1 MGITS
6 SGRVEFSTHDSP
18 SFRPVSPCLR
28 CFLFV
33 STHITYTH
41 RFPCSM
47 VHADLKSSN
56 VLLDSSYNANISDFG
71 LATRTMGG
79 LWGAIQRSTKSN
91 NPRGSILWMAPEI
104 LNGAE
109 PSPASDVY
117 SYSMFLVELMT
128 RDRPFGVRAF
138 EAKGDGDKRR
148 MSEFSAGTE
157 FDRRSF
163 SDSER
168 TGLSAEISGNDPKGI
183 ETPLPVEDMKNEP
196 KLMNGSKVGSRDDR
210 RVSWSIAEEASG
222 VTAAAS
228 KTDDNYSK
236 TTPTKSTNG
245 KLKSG
250 RDFYAVING
259 ETLTRDEIVER
270 VKNIA
275 LDPPFRPTLPDNAP
289 QIL

>member
-1 MGITS
+1 MGIAS
-6 SGRVEFSTHDSP
+6 SGRVEFPTHYSSP
-18 SFRPVSPCLR
+18 GRPVSILYSFLYCL
-28 CFLFV
+28 LFI
-33 STHITYTH
+33 SIYRNLHSQ
-41 RFPCSM
+41 RFSYSM

-79 LWGAIQRSTKSN
+79 LWGAIQRSTKPN

-138 EAKGDGDKRR
+138 EARGDGEKRR

-168 TGLSAEISGNDPKGI
+168 QGSISV
-183 ETPLPVEDMKNEP
+183 ETPLPVENMKNE
-196 KLMNGSKVGSRDDR
+196 LNESKAESRNDR

-222 VTAAAS
+222 ATASAS
-228 KTDDNYSK
+228 KTDDNISK
-236 TTPTKSTNG
+236 TTLTKSANG

-259 ETLTRDEIVER
+259 ETLSRNEIVER

>member
-1 MGITS
+1 
-6 SGRVEFSTHDSP
+6 
-18 SFRPVSPCLR
+18 
-28 CFLFV
+28 
-33 STHITYTH
+33 
-41 RFPCSM
+41 
-47 VHADLKSSN
+47 
-56 VLLDSSYNANISDFG
+56 
-71 LATRTMGG
+71 
-79 LWGAIQRSTKSN
+79 
-91 NPRGSILWMAPEI
+91 
-104 LNGAE
+104 
-109 PSPASDVY
+109 
-117 SYSMFLVELMT
+117 MFLVELMT

-168 TGLSAEISGNDPKGI
+168 TGISAV

-196 KLMNGSKVGSRDDR
+196 KLNESKAGSRDDR

-222 VTAAAS
+222 ATASAS
-228 KTDDNYSK
+228 NTDDNYSK
-236 TTPTKSTNG
+236 TTLTKSTNG

>member
-1 MGITS
+1 
-6 SGRVEFSTHDSP
+6 
-18 SFRPVSPCLR
+18 
-28 CFLFV
+28 
-33 STHITYTH
+33 
-41 RFPCSM
+41 M

-104 LNGAE
+104 LHGAE

-138 EAKGDGDKRR
+138 EAKGEGDKRR

-168 TGLSAEISGNDPKGI
+168 TGISAV

-196 KLMNGSKVGSRDDR
+196 KLMNESKAESRNDR

-222 VTAAAS
+222 ATASATN
-228 KTDDNYSK
+228 TDDNYSK
-236 TTPTKSTNG
+236 TTLTKSTNG